1 MKCADVFC
9 SNQQKMR
16 IIQPVNQKGAEL
28 SGEEKLI
35 RRHFGWEANKNIR
48 ATQTVPNK
56 AVYTLIT
63 PAKALGAPAWRDLR
77 HATIRGVP
85 GDHRGN
91 APGAFGQRT
100 AAGAGRWS
108 AYFLAVGDAAQAQI
122 KRIQKAKDAKQ
133 TIREG
138 AINGNR

>member
-1 MKCADVFC
+1 
-9 SNQQKMR
+9 MR

-56 AVYTLIT
+56 ALYTLIT
-63 PAKALGAPAWRDLR
+63 PARALRAGASQGASAWRDLR
-77 HATIRGVP
+77 HATIRGVL

-122 KRIQKAKDAKQ
+122 QRIQKAKDAKQ

>member
-1 MKCADVFC
+1 
-9 SNQQKMR
+9 MR
-16 IIQPVNQKGAEL
+16 IIQPVNHKGDDL

-35 RRHFGWEANKNIR
+35 RMHIGWEVNKNIR

-56 AVYTLIT
+56 ALYTLIT
-63 PAKALGAPAWRDLR
+63 PARALGGDASQGASASRDLR
-77 HATIRGVP
+77 HATLRGVP
-85 GDHRGN
+85 GDHRDN
-91 APGAFGQRT
+91 TPRTFGQRT